1 MDVNILEV
9 QDKMCMLRMWF
20 LQICLILTFF
30 LKTLYT
36 CIFLLDSVILTEFAK
51 KGSTFESWYN
61 MEMYQLKDK
70 SFIMFFC
77 DF

>member
-1 MDVNILEV
+1 MYVENVIFTD
-9 QDKMCMLRMWF
+9 F
-20 LQICLILTFF
+20 CLILTFF

-77 DF
+77 EF